1 MARRRAVVRGAWAED
16 EGKKVR
22 TERAER
28 GLLTVF
34 KAVALKITQA
44 SSVEPPS
51 HHTAPQDSSTAGNHQ
66 VANEGEDHRHL
77 HLLSWRLRA
86 IAAR

>member
-1 MARRRAVVRGAWAED
+1 MLGGAWAED
-16 EGKKVR
+16 VGKEAR

-44 SSVEPPS
+44 SSVEPS
-51 HHTAPQDSSTAGNHQ
+51 CHHTAPQDDSTARNHQ
-66 VANEGEDHRHL
+66 VANEGEDHGRL
-77 HLLSWRLRA
+77 HLLPWQLWA